1 MECRV
6 RSKIGRVEVDLGRP
20 RYTKSQMVQ
29 AALAAGHTATE
40 RLLTDWQS
48 AGLLDQP
55 TKKGLGRGKGIQA
68 LWPESQLRLW
78 LLLLDKRRET
88 SQVPNLC
95 NVTVGLWLYFG
106 DDYAT
111 VRQVR
116 KCMHTWSIR
125 YGSSRG
131 HTQAKQSARAL
142 LAGVPLQGSKNLR
155 ASLISTMATVLLHGV
170 PSDDDRRR
178 LHAQLSGC
186 VVDTGQG
193 KDAAAAAMVE
203 LVLIRLL
210 ASRHLTHDVVP
221 DHILAWSRVWHLFGL
236 RNFMAARQASLLPD
250 IPSVDMGV
258 PDFQRLIP
266 NACRD
271 LVSAV
276 GMALS
281 LSKNERLPA
290 PFFHPDSWQD
300 GWASVRVRWSVDAS
314 RILLPDG
321 QQRPNIRIEVSGSVN
336 CPGFDGDSI
345 PWE

>member
-1 MECRV
+1 MAT
-6 RSKIGRVEVDLGRP
+6 DLSTP
-20 RYTKSQMVQ
+20 CYTKAEMVR
-29 AALAAGHTATE
+29 AAVATGHDATD

-55 TKKGLGRGKGIQA
+55 AKKGLGRAKGIQA
-68 LWPESQLRLW
+68 LWSESQLRLW

-95 NVTVGLWLYFG
+95 NVPVGLWLYFG

-111 VRQVR
+111 MRQVR
-116 KCMHTWSIR
+116 KCLRTWSLR

-131 HTQAKQSARAL
+131 HNQAKQWARAL
-142 LAGVPLQGSKNLR
+142 LAGVSIQASKNAR
-155 ASLISTMATVLLHGV
+155 ANLVTTMARVLLHGL
-170 PSDDDRRR
+170 PNDEERRR
-178 LHAQLSGC
+178 LHTQLLDV
-186 VVDTGQG
+186 VVDTGHG

-210 ASRHLTHDVVP
+210 ASRHLSHETVP

-236 RNFMAARQASLLPD
+236 RQYMAAQQDGSLPD
-250 IPSVDMGV
+250 VPGVDFSN
-258 PDFQRLIP
+258 PDFEKLIP

-281 LSKNERLPA
+281 LTKTEQLPA
-290 PFFHPDSWQD
+290 PFFHPDTWRD
-300 GWASVRVRWSVDAS
+300 GWASVQVNWAVRPSP
-314 RILLPDG
+314 ILLPDG
-321 QQRPNIRIEVSGSVN
+321 RQRGNIQIEVTGHVPAPRS
-336 CPGFDGDSI
+336 
-345 PWE
+345 E